1 MANVELTATTPGVG
15 PLWSSH
21 IRTRPAVFMFMF
33 MFMFTLGEVV
43 RAKQRLHHKVSPQ

>member
-1 MANVELTATTPGVG
+1 MANVQLAATTLVGVG

-21 IRTRPAVFMFMF
+21 IRTRPAML

-43 RAKQRLHHKVSPQ
+43 QAKQRLHHKVSPQ